1 MIFINFIFPK
11 NYNFSFKLFGIFS
24 YSAIFI
30 NIIYGFLLYFII
42 SIFFHSFIVKFYI
55 FVSCFI
61 PVFLF
66 SVLTHSNENIL
77 IVLLYILK
85 FIFRPKIYFYDKRG

>member
-24 YSAIFI
+24 YSAILI
-30 NIIYGFLLYFII
+30 NIIYGFLLYVFISFLFKTFII
-42 SIFFHSFIVKFYI
+42 KFYI
-55 FVSCFI
+55 FIIFFI

-66 SVLTHSNENIL
+66 SVLTHSNENIFL
-77 IVLLYILK
+77 VLSYVIK
-85 FIFRPKIYFYDKRG
+85 FFIRPKLYFYDKRF

>member
-24 YSAIFI
+24 YSVIFL
-30 NIIYGFLLYFII
+30 NIVYGFLLYLIISFFFNTFII
-42 SIFFHSFIVKFYI
+42 KFYI
-55 FVSCFI
+55 FITFFI

-66 SVLTHSNENIL
+66 SILNHSNENIL
-77 IVLLYILK
+77 VIFIYILK
-85 FIFRPKIYFYDKRG
+85 FLVRPKVYFYDKRY

>member
-30 NIIYGFLLYFII
+30 NIIYGFLLYSIVSFLFNTFII
-42 SIFFHSFIVKFYI
+42 RFYVFITF
-55 FVSCFI
+55 FI
-61 PVFLF
+61 PIFLF
-66 SVLTHSNENIL
+66 SILTHSNENIL
-77 IVLLYILK
+77 VVLSYIIK
-85 FIFRPKIYFYDKRG
+85 FFIRPKIYFYDKRF